1 MSNDVIESL
10 AGAIA
15 MLGLLVLVALLW
27 EYALP
32 GIAVAALLWDRLP
45 HNVLAV
51 LAGILTT
58 AIYRWLASIEKQP
71 VLGIMLVLR
80 ALLWGL
86 PLAGFGGAIAGAAGG
101 DTVWTIAAAIV
112 GFVAGAAI
120 AANTHPGRTA
130 A

>member
-86 PLAGFGGAIAGAAGG
+86 PLAGFGGAIAGAASSAGPIP
-101 DTVWTIAAAIV
+101 TAYRPCRAAAQEL
-112 GFVAGAAI
+112 
-120 AANTHPGRTA
+120 
-130 A
+130 

>member
-1 MSNDVIESL
+1 
-10 AGAIA
+10 
-15 MLGLLVLVALLW
+15 
-27 EYALP
+27 
-32 GIAVAALLWDRLP
+32 LLWDRLP

>member
-1 MSNDVIESL
+1 MSNGLDSL
-10 AGAIA
+10 AWGLL
-15 MLGLLVLVALLW
+15 MLGLLALAAYLW

-32 GIAVAALLWDRLP
+32 GIAIAALLWDRLP

-51 LAGILTT
+51 LAGIMVT
-58 AIYRWLASIEKQP
+58 AIYRWLVSIDKQP
-71 VLGIMLVLR
+71 VLGIMVVLR